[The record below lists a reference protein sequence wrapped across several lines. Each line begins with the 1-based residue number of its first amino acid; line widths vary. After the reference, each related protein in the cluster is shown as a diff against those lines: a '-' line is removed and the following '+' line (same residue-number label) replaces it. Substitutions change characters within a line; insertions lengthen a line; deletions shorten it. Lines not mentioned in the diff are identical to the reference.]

1 MKTDQRTIASG
12 LHKKSTGRTDRGFLG
27 FLKRLGGST
36 RGQGLV
42 EFALVL
48 PLVLFL
54 FFGVF
59 EFGRFFYSRLTLQH
73 AVSEA
78 ARFAVT
84 GNVLP
89 DTLGNPMSRAK
100 SIIEVIHKSA
110 NTLEVDVDRV
120 TIDPADAGGPGDV
133 VRVSANFTFQFMI
146 PGYTSMFPDGQLEFS
161 VSTAMKNEPFIISQ
175 SR

>member
-1 MKTDQRTIASG
+1 MPVLRI
-12 LHKKSTGRTDRGFLG
+12 RNLG
-27 FLKRLGGST
+27 AFSKLLGGST

-48 PLVLFL
+48 PLVVFL

-78 ARFAVT
+78 TRFAVT

-89 DTLGNPMSRAK
+89 DTLGNPMSRAR
-100 SIIEVIHKSA
+100 SIIEVIHRSA
-110 NTLEVDVDRV
+110 QTLDVDVGRV
-120 TIDPADAGGPGDV
+120 TIVPPDAGGPGDV
-133 VRVSANFTFQFMI
+133 VRISAEFTFQFMI
-146 PGYTSMFPDGQLEFS
+146 PGYTSMFPDGELEFE
-161 VSTAMKNEPFIISQ
+161 VSTAMKNEPFIVSQ
-175 SR
+175 AH

>member
-1 MKTDQRTIASG
+1 MPDV
-12 LHKKSTGRTDRGFLG
+12 RGFRAL
-27 FLKRLGGST
+27 LRHLRGSR

-59 EFGRFFYSRLTLQH
+59 EFGRFFFSRLTLQH

-78 ARFAVT
+78 TRFAVT

-89 DTLGNPMSRAK
+89 DTLGNPMSRAN
-100 SIIEVIHKSA
+100 SIISVIHKNA
-110 NTLEVDVDRV
+110 ETLNLEVGQV
-120 TIDPADAGGPGDV
+120 TIDPSDAGGPGDV

-146 PGYTSMFPDGQLEFS
+146 PGYTAMFPDGQLEFS
-161 VSTAMKNEPFIISQ
+161 VSTAMKNEPFIGSQ
-175 SR
+175 RP